1 MARGRLSSLRDGVLQ
16 KRRSGGERGR
26 RSPPKSL
33 SLLHGFFRT
42 YDDFREDSKAVL
54 ACTLGPTQETS
65 LPSDSGLSACPRA
78 ISSAKTCPPRCW
90 RLSLRSEER
99 RMYCL
104 FLGPTQDD
112 KLWLLSGL
120 YCTPHHRRERR
131 DADFRRWQ
139 FRSQCDNP
147 GSNPQVVTCDI
158 PDKYRYSQ
166 PQARL

>member
-1 MARGRLSSLRDGVLQ
+1 MAREP
-16 KRRSGGERGR
+16 GER
-26 RSPPKSL
+26 L
-33 SLLHGFFRT
+33 SLLSTRRCPAKKTERWRERSSFSAQVSVFASPPFSRRRLRGRT
-42 YDDFREDSKAVL
+42 RKLPWLAPQSVRREL
-54 ACTLGPTQETS
+54 LCWPTPVSS
-65 LPSDSGLSACPRA
+65 L
-78 ISSAKTCPPRCW
+78 SSRPETCPPRCW
-90 RLSLRSEER
+90 RRSLRSEER

-112 KLWLLSGL
+112 KLWLVSGL

-131 DADFRRWQ
+131 DADFRRLQ
-139 FRSQCDNP
+139 FRSLFDNP